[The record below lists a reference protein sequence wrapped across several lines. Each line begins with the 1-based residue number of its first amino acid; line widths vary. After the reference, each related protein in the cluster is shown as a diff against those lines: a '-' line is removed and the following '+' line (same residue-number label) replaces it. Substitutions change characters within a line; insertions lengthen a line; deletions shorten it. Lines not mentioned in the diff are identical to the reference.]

1 MSQRSTEYDRLL
13 DRLQD
18 VLDGQLLDDVIP
30 ALTALLS
37 SAIFES
43 GMEKKVTIAYVVNAI
58 DKRFA
63 KGKQ

>member
-1 MSQRSTEYDRLL
+1 MNQRSTEYNNLL
-13 DRLQD
+13 DKLQD

-43 GMEKKVTIAYVVNAI
+43 GMEKKVTIAYVVDAI

-63 KGKQ
+63 KGKK

>member
-1 MSQRSTEYDRLL
+1 MNQRNTEYNNLL
-13 DRLQD
+13 DKLQD

>member
-1 MSQRSTEYDRLL
+1 MNQRSTEYNNLL
-13 DRLQD
+13 DKLQD

-37 SAIFES
+37 SAIFAS
-43 GMEKKVTIAYVVNAI
+43 GMEKKVTIAYVVDAI

-63 KGKQ
+63 KGKK